1 MANDRLGDKPESTMS
16 ESTKPPAFFYG
27 WVIVGVSVM
36 TVIIT
41 NGLTIGGI
49 PVFYRSLIDEYQWSR
64 TVIATAGAL
73 TLLGAGIL
81 VPVVGIYLDRFGV
94 KPFLVAGACV
104 LGGTLFLYSGVA
116 HPLHLYS
123 MHALFALSLS
133 MAGVVTNILLVSN
146 WFIRRRGTAVGA
158 VITGTS
164 LGGVIFPPVSTWLIS
179 HLGWRTAMA
188 ALSGLVWFVLLPLV
202 LLLVKG
208 HPKEKGLY
216 PDGIPPEQQPR
227 ARESQSEQPGLAF
240 AEAVTTGTFWGLVCG
255 AAFSFYVIFSISQ
268 QLILHLQSPQVGL
281 TRSQAALGQSA
292 LFLFSLVGKFCFG
305 YMSDRWPKKLVTLLC
320 CTTMCLGSLLLL
332 DLDRVTLY
340 PFSLLFGL
348 GFGGTYV
355 MIQLMVI
362 ECFGL
367 RSLGKL
373 LGIVTFAETI
383 GAAGGNII
391 TGNLFDRTGSYDLSF
406 RIIIVCAFLALLLLA
421 ALKPHAQSRVQ
432 PSVVAEQV
440 P

>member
-1 MANDRLGDKPESTMS
+1 
-16 ESTKPPAFFYG
+16 
-27 WVIVGVSVM
+27 
-36 TVIIT
+36 
-41 NGLTIGGI
+41 
-49 PVFYRSLIDEYQWSR
+49 
-64 TVIATAGAL
+64 
-73 TLLGAGIL
+73 
-81 VPVVGIYLDRFGV
+81 
-94 KPFLVAGACV
+94 
-104 LGGTLFLYSGVA
+104 
-116 HPLHLYS
+116 
-123 MHALFALSLS
+123 
-133 MAGVVTNILLVSN
+133 
-146 WFIRRRGTAVGA
+146 
-158 VITGTS
+158 
-164 LGGVIFPPVSTWLIS
+164 
-179 HLGWRTAMA
+179 
-188 ALSGLVWFVLLPLV
+188 
-202 LLLVKG
+202 
-208 HPKEKGLY
+208 
-216 PDGIPPEQQPR
+216 
-227 ARESQSEQPGLAF
+227 
-240 AEAVTTGTFWGLVCG
+240 
-255 AAFSFYVIFSISQ
+255 
-268 QLILHLQSPQVGL
+268 
-281 TRSQAALGQSA
+281 
-292 LFLFSLVGKFCFG
+292 
-305 YMSDRWPKKLVTLLC
+305 
-320 CTTMCLGSLLLL
+320 MCLGSLLLL